1 MELVVNLRILLAL
14 WLLTM
19 SGFSLAQVCPYGAYP
34 GRLDEPQICRPPP
47 EDTGN
52 DATRPSVPSTRWEAR
67 WGAIAIDNKLGKV
80 GAVKDMRSKREA
92 KRAASAE
99 CRTRGGG
106 EGCKYVSLTYH
117 DQCAVM
123 AWGNGRA
130 VTQGAET
137 VEIASDL
144 ALRECNKLTTDCK
157 IYYTGC
163 SLPARVQ

>member
-1 MELVVNLRILLAL
+1 MKARILVA
-14 WLLTM
+14 
-19 SGFSLAQVCPYGAYP
+19 FSLLCVSDLSFAQVCPYGAYP

-47 EDTGN
+47 EDAGN
-52 DATRPSVPSTRWEAR
+52 DVTQSAVPSARWETR
-67 WGAIAIDNKLGKV
+67 WGAIAIDNTLGKV
-80 GAVKDMRSKREA
+80 GAVTDMRSKREA

-99 CRTRGGG
+99 CRARGGG
-106 EGCKYVSLTYH
+106 DGCKYVSLTYH
-117 DQCAVM
+117 NQCAVM
-123 AWGNGRA
+123 AWGNERA